1 MRTPRIPGRLLP
13 HTIVV
18 EPHLGAGAYGDRWGE
33 PVHRPRCLVEG
44 GTHLVTNRSGT
55 EQVASTTV
63 YTEPA
68 NIPAG
73 SMVTTHP
80 GTTFEKR
87 SRVITVDH
95 YDHPGGLSH
104 MVLHL
109 E

>member
-1 MRTPRIPGRLLP
+1 M
-13 HTIVV
+13 
-18 EPHLGAGAYGDRWGE
+18 
-33 PVHRPRCLVEG
+33 
-44 GTHLVTNRSGT
+44 
-55 EQVASTTV
+55 ASTTV